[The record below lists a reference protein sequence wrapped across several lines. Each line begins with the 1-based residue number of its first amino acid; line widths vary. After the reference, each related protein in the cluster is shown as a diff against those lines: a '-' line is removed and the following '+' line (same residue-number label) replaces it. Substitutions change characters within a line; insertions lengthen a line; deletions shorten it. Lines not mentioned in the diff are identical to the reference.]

1 MGSWKD
7 LFAKRAGALT
17 WRALGPKCPFCGR
30 RTAERDST
38 VTRYP
43 LWESECGAVG
53 SGSPMYPDLDDVA
66 DGLLVILG
74 IGGRVS
80 EPDIP
85 ISESGLISM
94 QRYDIP
100 KSIDQLW
107 QILRGRGFE
116 MQQSTFRLAGQTT
129 HSIWVRRHVA

>member
-1 MGSWKD
+1 
-7 LFAKRAGALT
+7 
-17 WRALGPKCPFCGR
+17 
-30 RTAERDST
+30 
-38 VTRYP
+38 
-43 LWESECGAVG
+43 
-53 SGSPMYPDLDDVA
+53 MYPDLDDVA